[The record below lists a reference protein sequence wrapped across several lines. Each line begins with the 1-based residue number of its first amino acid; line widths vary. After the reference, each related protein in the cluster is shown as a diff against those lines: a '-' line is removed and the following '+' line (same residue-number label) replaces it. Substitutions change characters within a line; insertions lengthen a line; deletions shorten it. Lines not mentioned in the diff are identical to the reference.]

1 MSPSGGNRLTRSAQ
15 DRQTLRRHTGFKLPT
30 FQKGENYRPIIW
42 ITPAKRCSRE
52 ALFSSS
58 WHFLFRRRGS
68 ASGSDLGGSTP
79 GQSLDELRF
88 FLSHFPPRRTSSKPT
103 GPRSA
108 PPLSCGDVLF
118 VSAIQSS
125 AMGAAASRRT
135 INITTGLGSGAVT
148 ALGATRPSLS
158 SRRFLCLTRTIACW
172 LVAKPCGG
180 AWRSTALGKR
190 RRLISGPHQLKGG
203 ANRAAATGVIPF
215 ADGSPPG
222 LRSRVLTRFDNRY
235 IVQTSRSESG
245 FEGGGP
251 RPAAP
256 VL

>member
-1 MSPSGGNRLTRSAQ
+1 VNWVPAQ
-15 DRQTLRRHTGFKLPT
+15 EEIVT
-30 FQKGENYRPIIW
+30 FRKGENYRPIIW
-42 ITPAKRCSRE
+42 ITPPKRCSRE

-79 GQSLDELRF
+79 GQSPDELRF

-108 PPLSCGDVLF
+108 PTLSCGDVLS
-118 VSAIQSS
+118 VSAIQSL

-135 INITTGLGSGAVT
+135 INITTGLGSGAAT

-180 AWRSTALGKR
+180 ALRSTALGKR
-190 RRLISGPHQLKGG
+190 RRLRSKTRIACPTPPRS
-203 ANRAAATGVIPF
+203 AA
-215 ADGSPPG
+215 
-222 LRSRVLTRFDNRY
+222 
-235 IVQTSRSESG
+235 
-245 FEGGGP
+245 GP
-251 RPAAP
+251 RA
-256 VL
+256 

>member
-1 MSPSGGNRLTRSAQ
+1 MTYIHRAA
-15 DRQTLRRHTGFKLPT
+15 T
-30 FQKGENYRPIIW
+30 FRKGENYRPIIW
-42 ITPAKRCSRE
+42 ITPPKRCSRE

-79 GQSLDELRF
+79 GQSPHELRF

-108 PPLSCGDVLF
+108 PPLSCGDVLS

-190 RRLISGPHQLKGG
+190 RRLRSKTPIAYPTPPRS
-203 ANRAAATGVIPF
+203 AA
-215 ADGSPPG
+215 
-222 LRSRVLTRFDNRY
+222 
-235 IVQTSRSESG
+235 
-245 FEGGGP
+245 GP
-251 RPAAP
+251 RAWTPLQQPVPFYAKRSLASLIGCHAAIRP
-256 VL
+256 ILGLGRYLG

>member
-1 MSPSGGNRLTRSAQ
+1 VSISCHFPKTR
-15 DRQTLRRHTGFKLPT
+15 KLPANHLNRM
-30 FQKGENYRPIIW
+30 F
-42 ITPAKRCSRE
+42 KRGSRE

-108 PPLSCGDVLF
+108 PTLSCGDVLC
-118 VSAIQSS
+118 VRAIQSS

-135 INITTGLGSGAVT
+135 INITTGLGSGAATV
-148 ALGATRPSLS
+148 LVATRPSLS
-158 SRRFLCLTRTIACW
+158 SRPFLSLTRTIACW

-180 AWRSTALGKR
+180 ALRSIALGKR
-190 RRLISGPHQLKGG
+190 RRLRSKTRIACPTPPQSG
-203 ANRAAATGVIPF
+203 A
-215 ADGSPPG
+215 
-222 LRSRVLTRFDNRY
+222 
-235 IVQTSRSESG
+235 
-245 FEGGGP
+245 GP
-251 RPAAP
+251 RA
-256 VL
+256 